1 MLTTAQA
8 LSFAIIGGAM
18 VGFASGRFR
27 YDVVALV
34 ALLAGMVTGDVP
46 FAHAFSGFTSD
57 VVIIIA
63 AALVI
68 GAGVGR
74 SGIIE
79 LAVGPV
85 LPWLTTVQRQVPVLA
100 GATAILSMLTKNVG
114 ALAILM
120 PTAIRLGRERD
131 SSVSSLLMPMAFMS
145 LLGGLV
151 TLAGTSTN
159 IIVSRVREET
169 MGKPF
174 QFFDFAPVGLG
185 LTAIGLLVVSVAW
198 RLLPRDRVGKIDLGE
213 VTAAT
218 AYATEAVLPSE
229 WPATL
234 ATVADLELDKDGVTL
249 TAIVKPDEQRRS
261 VTPETMVIPGT
272 ILVLEGDDAA
282 INRMFARLPLAAERV
297 VREIEKEEP
306 HEELRSVEAVVQPGS
321 LLIGR
326 SAARADLQDRFG
338 VKLLGVGRSGE
349 QIVERLSDIRMRAGD
364 VLVLQARERALPQI
378 LLELDLLPLAERTV
392 KLGGRRQ
399 RFGPALLLAVAVALI
414 ATKLLPVAPAFFGAA
429 VLMVVSG
436 TLSMREAYGSLEP
449 EVLILIGA
457 LTPLSEA
464 VRESGGTALIAQ
476 AMASGLTGA
485 APILVLGA
493 LMLAAMAASPFLHN
507 APTVLVLGPI
517 SVAVA
522 RTLHLNP
529 DPFLMAVATGA
540 GCDFLTPIG
549 HQCNTLVRGPGGY
562 RFGDYWRL
570 GLPLSFV
577 VVFAGVPLIALF
589 WPLGAS

>member
-1 MLTTAQA
+1 MLTTAQT
-8 LSFAIIGGAM
+8 LSFVIIGGAII
-18 VGFASGRFR
+18 GFASGRFR

-34 ALLAGMVTGDVP
+34 ALLAGIVSRDVP
-46 FAHAFSGFTSD
+46 FAKAFMGFSSD
-57 VVIIIA
+57 VVVIIA
-63 AALVI
+63 SALVI
-68 GAGVGR
+68 SAAVGR
-74 SGIIE
+74 SGIVE
-79 LAVGPV
+79 LLVGPV

-131 SSVSSLLMPMAFMS
+131 SSPTALLMPMAFMS

-159 IIVSRVREET
+159 IIVSQIREET
-169 MGKPF
+169 IGKPF
-174 QFFDFAPVGLG
+174 HFFDFAPVGLG
-185 LTAIGLLVVSVAW
+185 LTAIGLLVVSIAW
-198 RLLPRDRVGKIDLGE
+198 RLLPRDRVGRSGLSE
-213 VTAAT
+213 VTATT
-218 AYATEAVLPSE
+218 AYATEAVIPIE
-229 WPATL
+229 WPTVL

-249 TAIVKPDEQRRS
+249 AAVVDPTGQRRDAAPD
-261 VTPETMVIPGT
+261 TVIKSGT
-272 ILVLEGDDAA
+272 ILVLEGDDAS
-282 INRMFARLPLAAERV
+282 IDRMFARLPLAAERV
-297 VREIEKEEP
+297 AREIEREET
-306 HEELRSVEAVVQPGS
+306 HEELRSVEAVVQPAS
-321 LLIGR
+321 LLVGR
-326 SAARADLQDRFG
+326 TAARADLQDRFG
-338 VKLLGVGRSGE
+338 VKLLGVGRSKE
-349 QIVERLSDIRMRAGD
+349 LITERLRDVRLRAGD
-364 VLVLQARERALPQI
+364 VLVLQAGEGALPQV
-378 LLELDLLPLAERTV
+378 LQQLDLLPLAERTV
-392 KLGGRRQ
+392 KLGGQRQ
-399 RFGPALLLAVAVALI
+399 RFGPALILAVAIALI

-436 TLSMREAYGSLEP
+436 SLSMREAYGSLEP

-464 VRESGGTALIAQ
+464 VRESGGTVLIAQ
-476 AMASGLTGA
+476 ALASGLMGA
-485 APILVLGA
+485 APIVVLGA
-493 LMLAAMAASPFLHN
+493 LMLAAMACSPFLHN

-522 RTLHLNP
+522 RALHLSP

-577 VVFAGVPLIALF
+577 VVLVGVPLIAHF